1 MLKQL
6 PDDKFGKQ
14 QVLLNRL
21 VCQDACRRLLGIG
34 ASRYA
39 RLKRVAVTGA
49 AVPLDG
55 RCLKKPLLTKNTAS
69 VAKRSMITS
78 FLTELYHTLSEPM
91 PEASQSL
98 RQSTDDP
105 SVESVPRNMRFRR
118 NRGRRPRAAGLW
130 HRGKDQTELRL
141 LPPGSFNDYLSLLRA
156 RFPEEK
162 LSLKLFTKVTKPAIY
177 IYIYFFFFFGF
188 APSKFKLSY

>member
-1 MLKQL
+1 M
-6 PDDKFGKQ
+6 
-14 QVLLNRL
+14 VLNRL
-21 VCQDACRRLLGIG
+21 VCQDACRRLLGVG

-39 RLKRVAVTGA
+39 RLKRAAVTGA
-49 AVPLDG
+49 PVPLDG
-55 RCLKKPLLTKNTAS
+55 RCLKKPLLTKNKAS
-69 VAKRSMITS
+69 VTKRSMIAS

-98 RQSTDDP
+98 RQSSADAGA
-105 SVESVPRNMRFRR
+105 ESVPRNMRFRR

-156 RFPEEK
+156 RYPEEK
-162 LSLKLFTKVTKPAIY
+162 LSLKLFTKVLKREILVGVVL
-177 IYIYFFFFFGF
+177 GF
-188 APSKFKLSY
+188 VPNKHLVEV